1 MAQQQQVVDI
11 SETITDHLTNN
22 LLTSAGTRLI
32 QSTLPPHVQQRIAN
46 RLAPPQQQQASKSV
60 NAQPEADYE
69 LPPIDFDIPVTYDQ
83 ARLLLQHKVIKPSRL
98 AYRKLLF
105 DLGAWVTADAT
116 QQSALGSIV
125 FTVITI
131 VLFVLAAITYAVFY
145 AAYMPTVVTRVPAYL
160 DFPDS
165 SFSGSGQV
173 NAIQFPEAVVDFT
186 LNIKPQHTLRPDQH
200 YTIGIDLRVPDAPS
214 NYDYGNFMI
223 SLNLSSAVSTTSAFS
238 SQKQSKETILMSAKR
253 PALIAYK
260 SYLLRSMQTLFRSVA
275 LVPGWDT
282 EHQVVKILM
291 VDDYVEREDLPLQKA
306 TIKIH
311 TTSVQIFAVHI
322 YLSAHFQ
329 GLRHFMHDWFY
340 TTAALFIIFF
350 MFWYA
355 VIGLLLWRM
364 FVSWVETK
372 ANARVMRKVTKK
384 RINANGIE
392 EEYETEEEVFSD
404 DEEVQDGDMTT
415 RVRVDL
421 GKILKTTSTTA
432 ASSLSASASA
442 ANAAAFNEAV
452 AATTAPTAVKKRQ
465 VYKMEALEDDV
476 LVSSTS
482 RNPDVGLEAS
492 PSPRSSSLSPRIL
505 QDD

>member
-1 MAQQQQVVDI
+1 MATPVVDI

-46 RLAPPQQQQASKSV
+46 RLAPPQQTNKAAATSDPV
-60 NAQPEADYE
+60 EPDYE
-69 LPPIDFDIPVTYDQ
+69 LPPLDFDIPVNYDQ
-83 ARLLLQHKVIKPSRL
+83 ARLLVQHKLVRPSRL

-105 DLGAWVTADAT
+105 DLGAWVTSDAT
-116 QQSALGSIV
+116 QQSALGSVV
-125 FTVITI
+125 FTVITV
-131 VLFVLAAITYAVFY
+131 VLFILAAITYAVFY
-145 AAYMPTVVTRVPAYL
+145 ATYMPTVVTRIPAYL
-160 DFPDS
+160 EFPDS
-165 SFSGSGQV
+165 LALGGGAGV
-173 NAIQFPEAVVDFT
+173 VAAGQFPQATVDFT
-186 LNIKPQHTLRPDQH
+186 RNIKPQHTLRPDQH
-200 YTIGIDLRVPDAPS
+200 YTIGIDLSVPDAPS
-214 NYDYGNFMI
+214 NFEQGNFMI
-223 SLNLSSAVSTTSAFS
+223 SLNLSSTAS
-238 SQKQSKETILMSAKR
+238 SKKKETTLMTAKR

-260 SYLLRSMQTLFRSVA
+260 SFLLRSMQTLFRSIT

-282 EHQVVKILM
+282 EHQVLKILM
-291 VDDYVEREDLPLQKA
+291 VDDYVEREDLPLQSA
-306 TIKIH
+306 NIRIH
-311 TTSVQIFAVHI
+311 TTSVQIFSCHI

-364 FVSWVETK
+364 FVSWVENK
-372 ANARVMRKVTKK
+372 ANARVMRKVIKK
-384 RINANGIE
+384 RINSDGIE

-421 GKILKTTSTTA
+421 SKILKTTSTSA

-442 ANAAAFNEAV
+442 ASATAA
-452 AATTAPTAVKKRQ
+452 
-465 VYKMEALEDDV
+465 
-476 LVSSTS
+476 
-482 RNPDVGLEAS
+482 
-492 PSPRSSSLSPRIL
+492 
-505 QDD
+505 